1 MKRLI
6 NLVNVVKQGRPPVG
20 TTPTVCVHRE
30 NKWQLLRYVPSG
42 ATITHKT
49 PVLLVPSL
57 INRHYILDLMPGK
70 SFAEHLAYLGHD
82 VYIIDWGT
90 PGPED
95 RFLDFDTIC
104 DAYIGRSVR
113 KCALTA
119 GSNTVHLL
127 GYCLGGTLA
136 AIYTARRPEQV
147 ASLMLLAAPIRFGDT
162 GLLSVWTKTPTFD
175 VQQLTK
181 AFGNIPWPLMQFSF
195 HMLRPTLTL
204 SKLVTVADRA
214 WNDEFLNGFVAM
226 ETWGNDN
233 VSLPGAF
240 YSKYIEEL
248 YRNDALA
255 TGTLGISGRPVQL
268 HNIRCP
274 LLAVTFEHDN
284 IVPKESAAAIFDL
297 VGSKEKHSI
306 HLPGGHVGGVVSS
319 KAKKTLWP
327 QLSNF
332 WVGVDNTPQRVVG
345 KNKPHKNQTGPKT
358 EPRPAD

>member
-6 NLVNVVKQGRPPVG
+6 NLAKVLKQGRPPVG
-20 TTPTVCVHRE
+20 TTPTTCVHEE
-30 NKWQLLRYVPSG
+30 NKWKLLRYTPKS
-42 ATITHKT
+42 AHITQST

-57 INRHYILDLMPGK
+57 INRHYILDLLPGK
-70 SFAEHLAYLGHD
+70 SFAEFLALAGHD

-95 RFLDFDTIC
+95 RFVDFDTIC
-104 DAYIGRSVR
+104 DRYIGRAVR
-113 KCALTA
+113 KCAATA
-119 GSNTVHLL
+119 RTESVHLL

-136 AIYTARRPEQV
+136 AIYAARKPDQV
-147 ASLMLLAAPIRFGDT
+147 ASLMLLAAPIRFADS
-162 GLLSVWTKTPTFD
+162 GLLSQWTQVKTFD
-175 VQQLTK
+175 VEQLTR

-204 SKLVTVADRA
+204 SKMVTVADRA
-214 WNDEFLNGFVAM
+214 WNDEFLNGFVAL

-248 YRNDALA
+248 YRKDALA
-255 TGTLGISGRPVQL
+255 SGKLGIAGKPVQL
-268 HNIRCP
+268 RNIRCP

-284 IVPKESAAAIFDL
+284 IVPKESATAIFDL
-297 VGSKEKHSI
+297 VGSETKQSI
-306 HLPGGHVGGVVSS
+306 HLPGGHVGGVISS

-327 QLSNF
+327 QLSAF
-332 WVGVDNTPQRVVG
+332 WIGQN
-345 KNKPHKNQTGPKT
+345 GPS
-358 EPRPAD
+358 PPVI